1 MTTIFNL
8 IYRWHRM
15 LPVQL
20 LLIGGTL
27 SNQLFAQDTSGR
39 NSAMEPVVVTATRT
53 ETPVSE
59 TTRSVTVISN
69 KDIQQQAAFA
79 RNLSDVLAKTV
90 PGLGPSTEALSSF
103 GQTLRGR
110 DYLVLIDGIPQ
121 STALR
126 TSSRDLNT
134 IDVDAIERIEVVR
147 GGTAAYGF
155 GAAGGLIN
163 IITKHASKKL
173 REGFSKGG
181 IRFSTQHFDD
191 SIMWETTH
199 RISGTRDNMDYLV
212 SGTYGERGQ
221 FFDASGDRIAPDPI
235 GVQGGL
241 ADTNTFN
248 ILGKLGFNFD
258 NDRQR
263 VQFTVNHFNIRQDT
277 NYTFGL
283 GDPANGIKTPAV
295 RGQFN
300 PFNPGTK
307 NTLVGVDYINKNFF
321 GSHVSLKGYYGDQI
335 ARFAKFPGFAQ
346 TEVRAEKFGSRLTIN
361 TPITIKN
368 YEFSA
373 IWGLDYLRD
382 QVVQAG
388 LDGPTV
394 VPFMRQDALAG
405 FLELELPIS
414 DYAILRGGVRQE
426 AISVDI
432 SNVINRGGNSVSG
445 DEVDYDNTLFNGS
458 AVVFITD
465 YLELYGGYSQSF
477 SIADI
482 GRAIRDANAAIS
494 SAGQLASEAAKVDNF
509 ELGLRG
515 RYGPVQA
522 SVVGFYSDSN
532 NGTTFNKD
540 LSIIKLPERI
550 WGVEGEL
557 SYQVNEQVNVGGTAS
572 WAEGEMDLDNDG
584 KFDEDLPNTRIS
596 PVKLSGFLEYSPL
609 SWWQNRMQ
617 ALYIGDRTPNSTQ
630 FGGLPVDD
638 YVIVD
643 LTSSIAVGPGHFTV
657 AVKNLLNENYFPL
670 VSQASGTPY
679 GFATGPGR
687 IVGFTYAFNW

>member
-1 MTTIFNL
+1 MKIIL
-8 IYRWHRM
+8 ILLRRWRG
-15 LPVQL
+15 L
-20 LLIGGTL
+20 LAIPLLYIGC
-27 SNQLFAQDTSGR
+27 LFPGWVLAQNESL
-39 NSAMEPVVVTATRT
+39 EPVVVTATRT

-59 TTRSVTVISN
+59 TTRSVSVITHQ
-69 KDIQQQAAFA
+69 DIQQQAAYA
-79 RNLSDVLAKTV
+79 RNLSDVLAKTI
-90 PGLGPSTEALSSF
+90 PGLGPSTEAISTF

-126 TSSRDLNT
+126 SSSRDLNT

-155 GAAGGLIN
+155 GAAGGLVN
-163 IITKHASKKL
+163 IITKHASKKS
-173 REGFSKGG
+173 REGFSKAGV
-181 IRFSTQHFDD
+181 RFSTEHFDD
-191 SIMWETTH
+191 SVMWETTH
-199 RISGTRDNMDYLV
+199 RVSGTRDNLDYLI

-221 FFDASGDRIAPDPI
+221 FFDAAGDRIPPDPI

-241 ADTNTFN
+241 ADTDTYN
-248 ILGKLGFNFD
+248 ILGKFGYNFD

-263 VQFTVNHFNIRQDT
+263 LQVTVNHFNIKQDT

-283 GDPANGIKTPAV
+283 GDPENGIKTPAV
-295 RGQFN
+295 RGRFN
-300 PFNPGTK
+300 PYKPGTE
-307 NTLVGVDYINKNFF
+307 NTFVGVDYTNKNFL
-321 GSHVSLKGYYGDQI
+321 GSHVALKGYYGDQT

-361 TPITIKN
+361 TPISLKN

-382 QVVQAG
+382 EVVQAG

-394 VPFMRQDALAG
+394 VPFMQQDALAG
-405 FLELELPIS
+405 FFELELPIS
-414 DYAILRGGVRQE
+414 EYAILRGGIRQE

-432 SNVINRGGNSVSG
+432 SDVVNRGGTHVSG
-445 DEVDYDNTLFNGS
+445 DEVDYNNTLFNGS
-458 AVVFITD
+458 AVVFLTD

-482 GRAIRDANAAIS
+482 GRAIRDANMTVTT
-494 SAGQLASEAAKVDNF
+494 AGQLASEAQKVDNY

-522 SVVGFYSDSN
+522 SVVGFYSESD
-532 NGTTFNKD
+532 NGTTFTKN
-540 LSIIKLPERI
+540 LSIAKLPERI
-550 WGVEGEL
+550 WGVESAL
-557 SYQVNEQVNVGGTAS
+557 SYRFNEQLNVGGTVS
-572 WAEGEMDLDNDG
+572 WAEGEIDLDDDG
-584 KFDEDLPNTRIS
+584 SFDEDLPNTRIS
-596 PVKLSGFLEYSPL
+596 PVKLSGFLEFSPF

-617 ALYIGDRTPNSTQ
+617 ALYIADRNPNSTQ
-630 FGGLPVDD
+630 FGGGTVDD
-638 YVIVD
+638 YVLVD
-643 LTSSIAVGPGHFTV
+643 LTTRLAVGPGHFTV
-657 AVKNLLNENYFPL
+657 AVKNLLNEHYFPL
-670 VSQASGTPY
+670 VSQASRTPW

-687 IVGFTYAFNW
+687 IVGISYAFNW

>member
-1 MTTIFNL
+1 MALIILIF
-8 IYRWHRM
+8 HRRFRSRIF
-15 LPVQL
+15 L
-20 LLIGGTL
+20 LLSATCIQSGL
-27 SNQLFAQDTSGR
+27 LFAQNNQMD
-39 NSAMEPVVVTATRT
+39 PVVVTATRT

-59 TTRSVTVISN
+59 TTRSVSVITSAEI
-69 KDIQQQAAFA
+69 KQQAGYS

-90 PGLGPSTEALSSF
+90 PGLGPSTEALSTF
-103 GQTLRGR
+103 GQNLRGR

-126 TSSRDLNT
+126 SSSRDLNT
-134 IDVDAIERIEVVR
+134 IDVDAIERIEIVR

-155 GAAGGLIN
+155 GAAGGLVN

-173 REGFSKGG
+173 REGFSKAG
-181 IRFSTQHFDD
+181 IRFSTEHFDD

-199 RISGTRDNMDYLV
+199 RISGTRENVDYLV

-221 FFDASGDRIAPDPI
+221 FFDSKGDRIAPDPI

-241 ADTNTFN
+241 ADTDTFN
-248 ILGKLGFNFD
+248 ILGKLGYNFD
-258 NDRQR
+258 NDKQR

-283 GDPANGIKTPAV
+283 GDPGNGIKTPAV

-300 PFNPGTK
+300 PYKPGTK
-307 NTLVGVDYINKNFF
+307 NTFVGVDYINKNVF
-321 GSHVSLKGYYGDQI
+321 GSHVSVKGYYGDQI

-361 TPITIKN
+361 TPISIKS

-373 IWGLDYLRD
+373 VWGLDYLRD

-394 VPFMRQDALAG
+394 VPYMQQDALAG
-405 FLELELPIS
+405 FFELELPVS
-414 DYAILRGGVRQE
+414 KYGILRGGIRQE
-426 AISVDI
+426 AISVDF
-432 SNVINRGGNSVSG
+432 SSVVNRAGANISG
-445 DEVDYDNTLFNGS
+445 DEVNYNETLFNGS
-458 AVVFITD
+458 AVVFLTEH
-465 YLELYGGYSQSF
+465 LELYGGYSQSF
-477 SIADI
+477 SLADI
-482 GRAIRDANAAIS
+482 GRAIRDADVS
-494 SAGQLASEAAKVDNF
+494 VTSAGQLASEAQKVHNY

-515 RYGPVQA
+515 RYGPVKA
-522 SVVGFYSDSN
+522 SVVGFYSTSN

-540 LSIIKLPERI
+540 LSIVKLPERI

-557 SYQVNEQVNVGGTAS
+557 SYQVTEQVNVGGTAS
-572 WAEGEMDLDNDG
+572 WAEGEIDLDDDG
-584 KFDEDLPNTRIS
+584 KYDEDLPNTRIS
-596 PVKLSGFLEYSPL
+596 PVKLSGYLEYSPFD
-609 SWWQNRMQ
+609 WWRNRMQ
-617 ALYIGDRTPNSTQ
+617 TLYIADRTPNSTQ
-630 FGGLPVDD
+630 FGGLPVND
-638 YVIVD
+638 YVLVD
-643 LTSSIAVGPGHFTV
+643 LSTSLEVGPGQFTV
-657 AVKNLLNENYFPL
+657 AVRNLLNENYFPL

-687 IVGFTYAFNW
+687 MVGVSYAFNW